1 LLLGIVAVARLK
13 AADVSI
19 LRLIGISGSAIR
31 RDLILGGAI
40 GLMGCFMHRRLR
52 SAATALVATLLCWT
66 ALAACSV
73 QSAPE
78 VVGPVATPVT
88 PVPQGHGVGRVAV
101 AWTDAARNEADT
113 PSGKRELHGWMYY
126 PAAQAGE
133 DGGVALDGAW
143 ADAYRPLLTRRIG
156 PSAADAFLQ
165 MRWHA
170 GEGVAAAEGR
180 FPALVFA
187 HGYHQLPT
195 SYTTLIENLVARGY
209 AVFAIA
215 APGFAEVVPLGDGRI
230 APNQPLDDD
239 GYAKFARDIASAV
252 AELPKLDATSG
263 MPFAG
268 HLDAT
273 RVGVFGH
280 SLGGAAAVLAAART
294 PAGVPT
300 IAAAANLDGD
310 YAGASATAQPRVPLL
325 YVTTQPPNR
334 DASPKSSWDDEKNE
348 IRRDGI
354 WRGLADRSPRALR
367 VRVAGMFHANF
378 QDEALLPVDA
388 IPKKLRGTRFG
399 SIDGARGLE
408 LTSKLLAG
416 FFAETLGG
424 PAADGVEQV
433 VAAYPEADLQVLG
446 IAAR

>member
-1 LLLGIVAVARLK
+1 MPR
-13 AADVSI
+13 S
-19 LRLIGISGSAIR
+19 
-31 RDLILGGAI
+31 
-40 GLMGCFMHRRLR
+40 FR
-52 SAATALVATLLCWT
+52 SAATALAATLLCWT

-88 PVPQGHGVGRVAV
+88 PAPQGHGIGRAAV
-101 AWTDAARNEADT
+101 AWTDATRNEADT
-113 PSGKRELHGWMYY
+113 PSGKRELRGWMYY
-126 PAAQAGE
+126 PAAQAVA

-156 PSAADAFLQ
+156 PSAADAFLK

-170 GEGVAAAEGR
+170 GEGVAAADGR
-180 FPALVFA
+180 FPVLVFA

-195 SYTTLIENLVARGY
+195 SYSTLIEDLVARGY
-209 AVFAIA
+209 VVFAIA
-215 APGFAEVVPLGDGRI
+215 APGFAEVVPMGDGRI
-230 APNQPLDDD
+230 AANQPLDDD

-252 AELPKLDATSG
+252 AELPKLDATAG
-263 MPFAG
+263 TPFAG

-310 YAGASATAQPRVPLL
+310 YSGDSATEQPRVPLL

-334 DASPKSSWDDEKNE
+334 EASPKSSWDDEKNE
-348 IRRDGI
+348 IRRDRI
-354 WRGLADRSPRALR
+354 WRGLVDRSPRALR
-367 VRVAGMFHANF
+367 VRVGGMFHANF
-378 QDEALLPVDA
+378 QDEALLPADA

-399 SIDGARGLE
+399 SIDGVRGLV